1 MDQKWLDCWVI
12 QKWEVGMA
20 FLSIHASF
28 ISPIPLQEY
37 CLPESSFLCLG
48 ITSNVISFSIFADL
62 NVASSEVSSLTRVHK
77 LPHSIYPNWLKK
89 KNQNKQIN
97 KKPKDMCIFPA
108 THKCHEVSISLHF
121 PWQLARHLLPRRTQ
135 STHYKGIYEC
145 PNGSFA
151 GSVADIH
158 PKWSGTF
165 YSPSCVPVIVS

>member
-89 KNQNKQIN
+89 IKNKTNK
-97 KKPKDMCIFPA
+97 
-108 THKCHEVSISLHF
+108 
-121 PWQLARHLLPRRTQ
+121 
-135 STHYKGIYEC
+135 
-145 PNGSFA
+145 
-151 GSVADIH
+151 
-158 PKWSGTF
+158 
-165 YSPSCVPVIVS
+165 